1 MMLTIIIYSNLIYL
15 MGNFCCVPSKSNL
28 SNPKKVCHLHLDYY
42 YSMRKKGLRRNRSR
56 RMMLSRRRWSTLM
69 TTPPLLTLAV
79 LIFWRMILQ
88 WLRRRNIITM
98 NKHIMIYLWQVLDQ
112 FVRIIRAFNCQK
124 KNTKCSRNI
133 RNWTLKRSLRQ
144 WIQML
149 QKMLPQLTSKIFHL
163 LQIKQSSINLFQPT
177 ILDPIILKIQK
188 ARYLRLSSFKK
199 NSNKVRPSRKSGL

>member
-1 MMLTIIIYSNLIYL
+1 MQVVSISFPIVSLNPSKAFYIVTFLYLYWNNIRNIVIKAKMLMNARIMIWSLEAVIMMLTIIIYSNLIYL
-15 MGNFCCVPSKSNL
+15 MGNFCCAPSKSNL
-28 SNPKKVCHLHLDYY
+28 SNPKKVYHLHLDYY

-112 FVRIIRAFNCQK
+112 FLRIIRAFNCKK

-144 WIQML
+144 
-149 QKMLPQLTSKIFHL
+149 
-163 LQIKQSSINLFQPT
+163 
-177 ILDPIILKIQK
+177 
-188 ARYLRLSSFKK
+188 
-199 NSNKVRPSRKSGL
+199 